1 MRHAFLLSI
10 ALAWIGILGVLNAA
24 KEKVTP
30 PPKIIKKKLTP
41 DFFKKSEE
49 AKHSKTAKIGIT
61 DHRVLEVGQKITLS
75 VEGLIPKHILIPEEQ
90 LDPEKE
96 YTLYVGLLDFES
108 FQVGINQGVKYG
120 SSDLEMDY
128 ERKIDWVEKR
138 YHFKL
143 QPNSSASQEAFKRH
157 KKASD
162 PKSEADTEQE
172 AQTPIFE
179 KTIDLSQRILPEGMA
194 NQDIPSLSLTD
205 WDFNAELPQG
215 PASDSPSSSDEKST
229 SSTHRPR
236 SGTGD
241 KIASH
246 TSSNTKTSSPTYQT
260 LNLAFRRESPS
271 RRGTLAFASPIKV
284 VLELQE
290 TTSHTTTLLFGLSI
304 VVLGFCAVVGFGL
317 GWQRVKSV
325 YLVLVG

>member
-1 MRHAFLLSI
+1 MGHTYLLLI
-10 ALAWIGILGVLNAA
+10 ALAWIGLFGLLTAA
-24 KEKVTP
+24 KEKVSP

-61 DHRVLEVGQKITLS
+61 DHRVLEVGHKITVS

-90 LDPEKE
+90 MDPEKE

-108 FQVGINQGVKYG
+108 FQVGINQGVKYS

-138 YHFKL
+138 YQFKL

-157 KKASD
+157 KKAAD
-162 PKSEADTEQE
+162 PKPETDTEQD
-172 AQTPIFE
+172 AQTPLFE
-179 KTIDLSQRILPEGMA
+179 KTIDLSQRILPEGI
-194 NQDIPSLSLTD
+194 QHQQIPALSLTD
-205 WDFNAELPQG
+205 WDFSAELPQDTDSAHSTAKE
-215 PASDSPSSSDEKST
+215 PTSPTSKHQSDTAAETAPQ
-229 SSTHRPR
+229 
-236 SGTGD
+236 
-241 KIASH
+241 
-246 TSSNTKTSSPTYQT
+246 TSSNTKASSPTYQT

-284 VLELQE
+284 VFELRE
-290 TTSHTTTLLFGLSI
+290 TAPHSAVLLFGLSI
-304 VVLGFCAVVGFGL
+304 VVFGFFVVVGFGL
-317 GWQRVKSV
+317 RSQRVKSV